1 METSD
6 GLGCSLV
13 QEGKESVR
21 AAVYLPSP
29 LGGHVECLACRV
41 TSVAT

>member
-1 METSD
+1 METSN

-13 QEGKESVR
+13 QEGQESVR

-29 LGGHVECLACRV
+29 RGGPVECLDCKG